1 MRTAADRDKL
11 RDFLQKLSERITGP
25 GTIYL
30 VGGSSALAL
39 SLRDRTIDIDLKLDP
54 EPPGAF
60 QAIARLRDEI
70 WVNIKLAWPAQFIP
84 ELPGWRDRSIYVTQ
98 LRDLTVKHYDF
109 YSQVL
114 SKVQRGHDR
123 DVADVNGFVR
133 SGLVFPEELYRL
145 FSEVRD
151 QFIRYPAVHV
161 NELDRRLLQLREHG
175 HL

>member
-60 QAIARLRDEI
+60 QAIARLKDEI
-70 WVNIKLAWPAQFIP
+70 GVNIKLAWPAQFIP

-114 SKVQRGHDR
+114 SKV
-123 DVADVNGFVR
+123 
-133 SGLVFPEELYRL
+133 
-145 FSEVRD
+145 
-151 QFIRYPAVHV
+151 
-161 NELDRRLLQLREHG
+161 
-175 HL
+175 